1 MASSLFFCGAM
12 DGCLPCLSGWKP
24 ARGVSQ
30 WPSSG
35 KPLPSSSQWHSA
47 GLSQAVVF
55 CFRPLLPRS
64 CPELLVGSLA
74 GGLST
79 NKFQTI
85 VHALLGTLCHHF
97 STYPRLLLDRRTR
110 PCLSPSPLAQAIQEI
125 GEFREKFGIG
135 GAHRSEDEWASTAK
149 LARCTFVEG
158 LLIHAFKAARD
169 KVTLRNQ
176 VQKHLKLLG
185 NGATK
190 DDLAPCLRIR
200 ADRALKFQIPL

>member
-1 MASSLFFCGAM
+1 MASLLFFCGAM

-24 ARGVSQ
+24 AWGASQ
-30 WPSSG
+30 CPSSG
-35 KPLPSSSQWHSA
+35 KPLPQAIFLAMALGWTVAS
-47 GLSQAVVF
+47 GGVLLS
-55 CFRPLLPRS
+55 P
-64 CPELLVGSLA
+64 
-74 GGLST
+74 
-79 NKFQTI
+79 I
-85 VHALLGTLCHHF
+85 VA
-97 STYPRLLLDRRTR
+97 DRRTR

-158 LLIHAFKAARD
+158 LLIHAFKAPRD